1 MMAISNIPNCS
12 FKISEAIINKYGTL
26 MDLFDVYQGLDH
38 ESDKD
43 ILLSE
48 CPISS
53 KTIIRQVPDEDSEI
67 LVWLKNNGVILGQEM
82 YIKSIN
88 NFDDS
93 LVVEINN
100 SLIEISSN
108 ISKLVYVTIE

>member
-1 MMAISNIPNCS
+1 MGRT
-12 FKISEAIINKYGTL
+12 K
-26 MDLFDVYQGLDH
+26 V
-38 ESDKD
+38 SDGRTAKMEMTRDFRRKSLNTDGEIFNNED

-53 KTIIRQVPDEDSEI
+53 TIIIRQVPDEDSEI
-67 LVWLKNNGVILGQEM
+67 LIWLKHNGVSLGQKM
-82 YIKSIN
+82 YIKSKN

-108 ISKLVYVTIE
+108 MSKLVYVTIE